1 VAIFLATGGL
11 TPDDVG
17 RGVREEK
24 LASPDA
30 TEVVPVSPEAERQTL
45 SQQELDEAQ
54 DREIDRGE
62 RSALIRL
69 REPAIYALGG
79 FLAFQLLFMNVIL
92 ILVGVDE
99 LNLRSATLQ
108 FYLTGTLGEIFG
120 LVAVAIRFV
129 FSDKPPLSGRGIRR

>member
-1 VAIFLATGGL
+1 
-11 TPDDVG
+11 
-17 RGVREEK
+17 
-24 LASPDA
+24 
-30 TEVVPVSPEAERQTL
+30 
-45 SQQELDEAQ
+45 
-54 DREIDRGE
+54 
-62 RSALIRL
+62 
-69 REPAIYALGG
+69 
-79 FLAFQLLFMNVIL
+79 MNVIL